1 MSVIRTFLADL
12 LKAVMGHTVGSVQI
26 SIADCFIKSKESF
39 LIYGDFCSHL
49 PDAQEHVD
57 QVCLDPI
64 IRDAVL
70 VSRCLPPAD

>member
-1 MSVIRTFLADL
+1 MLQELYDCHKNFLADL
-12 LKAVMGHTVGSVQI
+12 HRAVVGHTVGSVQL

-49 PDAQEHVD
+49 PVAQEHVD

-70 VSRCLPPAD
+70 VRD